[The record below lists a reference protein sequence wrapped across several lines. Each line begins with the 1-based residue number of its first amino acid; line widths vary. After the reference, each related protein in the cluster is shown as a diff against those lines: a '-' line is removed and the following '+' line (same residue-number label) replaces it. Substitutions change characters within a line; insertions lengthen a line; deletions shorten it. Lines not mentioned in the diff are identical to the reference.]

1 MKNIKI
7 SLMALSLALVLF
19 SCNIG
24 KKKASDD
31 CCSEKKSTTISETI
45 VPEWSH
51 DASIYEVN
59 IRQFTPE
66 GTFNAFAGHLPRLQE
81 LGVEILWLMPVH
93 PIGVKGRKG
102 TLGSYYSVK
111 DYKAVSSEFGT
122 MEEFKSLVS
131 QAHLLGM
138 KVILDWVANHTAWDH
153 EWITKNPEW
162 YSTDSLGKIIAPV
175 ADWSDVA
182 DLNYENREMR
192 AAMIDAMKFWV
203 AEADIDGFRCD
214 VAGWVPDDFWAEA
227 TQTLNPIKPLFMLAE
242 DEGNLNLLVKSFNM
256 NYSWTFHHIM
266 NRIAKGEAGVPQV
279 KSYFER
285 ADTTYPAGSYA
296 MQFTSSHDENS
307 WNGSEYERLG
317 LAVKTMAAL
326 SFTVPGM
333 PMIYSGQEAAL
344 EKRLEFFEKDPI
356 NWDNLEMQE
365 FYKKL
370 IELKKNNKALWN
382 GTAGGGIHF
391 LSTSTENELLVFSR
405 RKEGNEV
412 IVLAN
417 LSPEPIE
424 NEVVCC
430 KYSGPFLDWISG
442 DSIDLDQTKKVELK
456 GWEYKILVSG
466 TE

>member
-1 MKNIKI
+1 MKNIQI
-7 SLMALSLALVLF
+7 VLMALAMTIVLV
-19 SCNIG
+19 SCNTG

-31 CCSEKKSTTISETI
+31 CCSAKKSMIVSETV

-59 IRQFTPE
+59 IRQFTQE
-66 GTFNAFAGHLPRLQE
+66 GTFGAFAGHLPRLKE
-81 LGVEILWLMPVH
+81 MGVEILWLMPVH

-102 TLGSYYSVK
+102 TLGSYYSIK
-111 DYKAVSSEFGT
+111 DYKAVNPEFGT

-131 QAHLLGM
+131 QAHLMGM

-162 YSTDSLGKIIAPV
+162 YSTDSIGTIIPPV

-182 DLNYENREMR
+182 DLNYNNQEMR

-203 AEADIDGFRCD
+203 EEADIDGFRCD
-214 VAGWVPDDFWAEA
+214 VAGWVPDDFWVEA
-227 TQTLNPIKPLFMLAE
+227 TQTLNQVKPLFMLAE

-266 NRIAKGEAGVPQV
+266 NRIAKAEAGLAEV

-285 ADTTYPAGSYA
+285 ADTTYPLGSYA

-317 LAVKTMAAL
+317 PAVKTMAAL
-326 SFTVPGM
+326 SFAVPGM
-333 PMIYSGQEAAL
+333 PMIYSGQEAGL

-370 IELKKNNKALWN
+370 IELKKTNKALWN

-391 LSTSTENELLVFSR
+391 LSTSVENELLVFSR
-405 RKEGNEV
+405 QKEGNQV
-412 IVLAN
+412 IFLAN
-417 LSPEPIE
+417 LSPETIE

-430 KYSGPFLDWISG
+430 KYSGRFLNWMKG
-442 DSIDLDQTKKVELK
+442 DSINLDETKKVVLQ

-466 TE
+466 TK